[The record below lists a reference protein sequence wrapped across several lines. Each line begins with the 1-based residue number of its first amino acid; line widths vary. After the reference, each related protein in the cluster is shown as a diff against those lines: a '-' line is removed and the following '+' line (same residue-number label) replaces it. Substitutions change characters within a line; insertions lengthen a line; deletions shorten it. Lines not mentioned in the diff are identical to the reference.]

1 MKNIRNEPIV
11 LMLLILTLIS
21 TLEFVTIMLYKNK
34 LEKVEKEYKDH
45 LRNEN
50 TLKI

>member
-34 LEKVEKEYKDH
+34 LEKVEKEYKEH

>member
-1 MKNIRNEPIV
+1 MKGVRNEPIIIM
-11 LMLLILTLIS
+11 LMVLTLIA
-21 TLEFVTIMLYKNK
+21 TVEFVTILLYKSK
-34 LEKVEKEYKDH
+34 LEKVEKEYKEH